1 MICRHFYS
9 DVNSIYKCII
19 CSTFS
24 TYCPQ
29 PKMKVTALHLNL
41 YMLTSIY
48 KVTLQQPRD
57 DQNRDG
63 RTITLFLFYDSI
75 KVALDDAQFKILIFI
90 IVSSAPL
97 WCRVWNRKPSL
108 TEKSDSCHHDTFLF
122 LVYIERKLGC
132 GKLCLWYTPLTLV
145 YTILTLDA
153 PFQQVS
159 AVTSLTS
166 DWLRLRSGSIYNF

>member
-1 MICRHFYS
+1 
-9 DVNSIYKCII
+9 
-19 CSTFS
+19 
-24 TYCPQ
+24 
-29 PKMKVTALHLNL
+29 MKVTALHLNL

-97 WCRVWNRKPSL
+97 
-108 TEKSDSCHHDTFLF
+108 
-122 LVYIERKLGC
+122 
-132 GKLCLWYTPLTLV
+132 
-145 YTILTLDA
+145 
-153 PFQQVS
+153 
-159 AVTSLTS
+159 
-166 DWLRLRSGSIYNF
+166 